1 MAASLRRCRD
11 ASGRTRVVPAA
22 RVLVLVSIAIIG
34 LVTPVGAQQGDAW
47 EIPENLSRSGVASTP
62 VIVPQPGEGY
72 RVFWWDAIDGLTMAE
87 GVPGEWS
94 EPTATPIYVV
104 EVLDRPLAD
113 GTEAL
118 FLPVGAMPRILGD
131 PSGNAHAFWI
141 AEPEED
147 SRATA
152 LMYAQLAEGRESWS
166 NARVVAESAAG
177 FDVAI
182 DSDGWLYLAYS
193 RNIHTTNAPAGIVFQ
208 RSNSGGDRWSGATTI
223 DRSLYYRATLAEAL
237 GIRVAADAGGFVV
250 LTWNDPTTGQGRL
263 AHSED
268 LGDTWSEV
276 VGLGTDDTPTANAR
290 AFVVQQGTQEEP
302 RSAAL
307 LLWEGI
313 DGLGGCALYQ
323 APLEDVV
330 ETASGDRVLEALNGC
345 PDLAGERLLPLDAE
359 QVALLAGVGTDALAL
374 SVWNG
379 EAWSE
384 PVRIARTFES
394 PVTGNPV
401 YLVALTGALSLTDG
415 DEDASAALAV
425 AGVGSDGDVWFT
437 QSLVSAFAVAF
448 APPSLWSE
456 PGVAAATTALPDLPS
471 LAADTEGRIHALWA
485 EPEAIDSPTKVLR
498 YARWTESGWTRAATV
513 LQAAEGSAQSP
524 WIAAT
529 GEHLHAVWSDGPDG
543 QILYSRAFLQDA
555 YAAGGWEEPR
565 ALPGPT
571 DADGVGSEPQILVS
585 ADGRLHVV
593 YTVPVNEGRGVYT
606 TVSTDGGVTWSE
618 AVQVFD
624 AAGAGWAAVASA
636 RLAVDPLGYLHVAW
650 VRAGLTEDAPS
661 LGLTYAFSK
670 DRGATWSEPLLVA
683 EGAHLWPQ
691 VEADGL
697 GGVHLFWY
705 QTAGAGGW
713 WHQWS
718 PAMGTLDAE
727 RDVPAGWMRAARIP
741 GLSSVAGHLAVVS
754 DGALGLQVV
763 GTGLDSA
770 GEPALLYQTWSSTVQ
785 AGPEGEGVLQT
796 DGRWETATSLRLSSA
811 PIGGA
816 AAVLQASS
824 EQLDVLYRGASA
836 TAEGDIQPELWHTMR
851 SVTVTDLDPD
861 YRPVASAEIAE
872 GGPPDEDEVA
882 SALPTEEPAE
892 GVSRNF
898 AAATPPEEGG
908 MLLPL
913 LVSAGLA
920 AAIVA
925 GVFGS
930 RLYNRWRR

>member
-1 MAASLRRCRD
+1 MAASPYRYREDTGGARA
-11 ASGRTRVVPAA
+11 ASAA
-22 RVLVLVSIAIIG
+22 RVFVLVSMVILVLV
-34 LVTPVGAQQGDAW
+34 TPARAQQSDAW
-47 EIPENLSRSGVASTP
+47 EILENLSRSGVASTP
-62 VIVPQPGEGY
+62 VIVPQPGGAY
-72 RVFWWDAIDGLTMAE
+72 RVLWWDAIDGLTMAE
-87 GVPGEWS
+87 GTDGEWS
-94 EPTATPIYVV
+94 DPVSDPIYVV
-104 EVLDRPLAD
+104 EALGRPLAD

-118 FLPVGAMPRILGD
+118 FLPVDVMPRIVGD

-152 LMYAQLAEGRESWS
+152 LMYAQLPAGRASWS
-166 NARVVAESAAG
+166 NAQVVADSAAG

-182 DSDGWLYLAYS
+182 DTDGWLYLVYS
-193 RNIHTTNAPAGIVFQ
+193 RNIHTTNGPAGIVFQ
-208 RSNSGGDRWSGATTI
+208 RSNSSGDRWSRAVTI
-223 DRSLYYRATLAEAL
+223 EQSLYYRTALAEAL
-237 GIRVAADAGGFVV
+237 GVRVAADAGGLVV

-268 LGDTWSEV
+268 LGETWSEGI
-276 VGLGTDDTPTANAR
+276 GLGSDDASVANAH
-290 AFVVQQGTQEEP
+290 AFIVQQGVQEET
-302 RSAAL
+302 RSEAL
-307 LLWEGI
+307 LLWEGV
-313 DGLGGCALYQ
+313 DEFGGCALYQ
-323 APLEDVV
+323 ASL
-330 ETASGDRVLEALNGC
+330 AGGAAIGSGDRVLEALNGC

-394 PVTGNPV
+394 SVTGNPV
-401 YLVALTGALSLTDG
+401 YLAALTGALSLPDG

-448 APPSLWSE
+448 APPSPWSE
-456 PGVAAATTALPDLPS
+456 PGVAAVTTALPDLPS
-471 LAADTEGRIHALWA
+471 LAADSEGRIHALWA

-498 YARWTESGWTRAATV
+498 YARWAESGWTRAATV
-513 LQAAEGSAQSP
+513 LQAAAGSAQSP

-543 QILYSRAFLQDA
+543 RILYSRAFLQDA

-565 ALPGPT
+565 ALPGHT
-571 DADGVGSEPQILVS
+571 DDNGVGSEPQILAS

-593 YTVPVNEGRGVYT
+593 YTVPVNEGRGVYI
-606 TVSTDGGVTWSE
+606 TVSTDGGATWSE

-670 DRGATWSEPLLVA
+670 DRGATWSEPLLVV

-705 QTAGAGGW
+705 QAAGAGGW

-727 RDVPAGWMRAARIP
+727 RDVPAGWMRAARLP
-741 GLSSVAGHLAVVS
+741 GMSSVAGHLAVVS

-796 DGRWETATSLRLSSA
+796 DGRWETATSFRLASA
-811 PIGGA
+811 PVDGA

-836 TAEGDIQPELWHTMR
+836 TAEGTLQPELWHTMR
-851 SVTVTDLDPD
+851 SVTVTVLDPD

-892 GVSRNF
+892 GGSRDF
-898 AAATPPEEGG
+898 AASTPPEEGG

-920 AAIVA
+920 AIIVV

-930 RLYNRWRR
+930 RFYNRWRK